1 MADKYA
7 ALFDDAPPEP
17 TAADRFRAAGVAG
30 AGPAPAARPVP
41 QKYQALFDETNPEAP
56 DVSRGESFVRGGV
69 QGATSNFGDELAAGI
84 DTAVSKI
91 PGVRNLAQL
100 AHDDKF
106 PALTNPDATYAE
118 RRDAYRGANR
128 QAEEANP
135 LTYMGGNL
143 TGAAVQQLALPQ
155 LKAGAAIKTLAARGA
170 AEGAAAGLGG
180 SEAHDIAGLAKDTAV
195 GGAAGAVTAA
205 AVGKLLHNA
214 VGGAPERETRD
225 IATAVSEV
233 NGVKALPKPARYV
246 RDQVEAIKD
255 ALNNPENAEIR
266 AAMDTPKK
274 ALPLVQQRLA
284 QLKAAVREP
293 AYDELQGI
301 TGGPTAGR
309 LVKPFKDE
317 LATLESGGPGG
328 RGVTNSE
335 PMKNFLR
342 SKIDDMESSW
352 SRTVSPEE
360 QVQHIADKVVP
371 QGSPLRAQL
380 AGRSV
385 EEQQGIL
392 ASVFE
397 KDLTPHDARVL
408 SGPIKPIRVFD
419 PTEQITEQEARAHL
433 SSIQKAAKDTFGTLA
448 QTPNAQRF
456 EQIEDIARSAHNA
469 HLDEAAARHSGA
481 ADAIER
487 IRAYNRES
495 SALLTFKTAMESIA
509 QKQEANNTKGFAA
522 QLGHLHS
529 KNSWTGAGIAAVMGH
544 PAALAIPAAAKI
556 GIPLAQA
563 GMRGTN
569 RILAQVAQKA
579 AAGEPL
585 AQLVAFGVQQGL
597 PAGAAQ
603 YLATRAMT
611 VANASGENA
620 P

>member
-1 MADKYA
+1 MSKYD
-7 ALFDDAPPEP
+7 ALFRDDA
-17 TAADRFRAAGVAG
+17 TAPV
-30 AGPAPAARPVP
+30 PVHSVP
-41 QKYQALFDETNPEAP
+41 QKYQALFDEAEPTVP
-56 DVSRGESFVRGGV
+56 DVSKSESFVRGGL

-91 PGVRNLAQL
+91 PGVRNIAQL
-100 AHDDKF
+100 LHSDSL
-106 PALTNPDATYAE
+106 PAVDNPDLTYAQ
-118 RRDAYRGANR
+118 RRDAYRHANS

-143 TGAAVQQLALPQ
+143 AGAAVQQLALPQ

-180 SEAHDIAGLAKDTAV
+180 STAEDVGGMAKDALV

-233 NGVKALPKPARYV
+233 DGVKAGAKPAKWV
-246 RDQVEAIKD
+246 RAQAESIKD
-255 ALNNPENAEIR
+255 ALNKPENAEIR

-274 ALPLVQQRLA
+274 AIPLA
-284 QLKAAVREP
+284 QERLSQLRAAVREP
-293 AYDELQGI
+293 AMDELQGI
-301 TGGPTAGR
+301 TGGPTAGK
-309 LVKPFKDE
+309 LIKPFRDE
-317 LATLESGGPGG
+317 LQKLESGGPGG

-380 AGRSV
+380 AGRPV
-385 EEQQGIL
+385 EEQQGLL
-392 ASVFE
+392 AQLFE
-397 KDLTPHDARVL
+397 KDLSPHDAKVL
-408 SGPIKPIRVFD
+408 SGPIKPIRIFD
-419 PTEQITEQEARAHL
+419 PAEQITEQEARAHL
-433 SSIQKAAKDTFGTLA
+433 SGIQKAAKDTFGTLA
-448 QTPNAQRF
+448 QTPNAERY
-456 EQIEDIARSAHNA
+456 EQIKDLAQAVHNA
-469 HLDEAAARHSGA
+469 HLDEAAARNPHA
-481 ADAIER
+481 AAVVDQ
-487 IRAYNRES
+487 IRAYNKEA
-495 SALLTFKTAMESIA
+495 SALLTFKESMEAIA
-509 QKQEANNTKGFAA
+509 AKQQANNTQGLAA

-529 KNSWTGAGIAAVMGH
+529 KAGWTGAGIAALMGH
-544 PAALAIPAAAKI
+544 PAALAVPAIAKI
-556 GIPLAQA
+556 GIPAAQA

-579 AAGEPL
+579 QAGEPVAKL
-585 AQLVAFGVQQGL
+585 IAFGIQQGL

-603 YLATRAMT
+603 YLATRAMS
-611 VANASGENA
+611 VVNAGSGEQ
-620 P
+620 PQ